1 MPITLN
7 EFLMKCRPKGGRLT
21 HTTMPGEQKASAY
34 TIDKSKIN
42 DFFDIYEDHV
52 FNHGVPTH
60 MNETSDPNRRS
71 PLKVDFDFRYKQ
83 DDTSV
88 KPERRYTLIMI
99 KETIRMFYEIFKDW
113 LVLPF
118 EDDQTQCL
126 IFERQHAKYK
136 NKDEGIVKD
145 GIHIIW
151 PHLVCPFSF
160 QHKIRTEMLKKLKT
174 SGVFHNMEL
183 TNEIR
188 DVYDIGVIEG
198 NWMMYGSCKP
208 KHKPYKLTHIL
219 QYTIDEDDTEDIE
232 DIDIDRQQYTNA
244 YLIRVLSMRDRCD
257 SLATFQL
264 HKERE
269 IADMEAKALKI
280 KEEKRLK
287 KLVHRKTDAEKT
299 DDDLEI
305 ICGLIDILDPKRAD
319 NYVEW
324 VQLVWCCH
332 NIHNTD
338 ERLLDKVIEFSTKS
352 DKYKGVAEEACRKF
366 WNESNDGGL
375 KEGSLFMWAKEDNY
389 QEYNKVLKKTVW
401 GKVKKC
407 VVSQNF
413 NPYEVAEITYEM
425 YKNNYICVDV
435 DKNAWYKFQNQRWK
449 HVKGPVCLKKNLS
462 TEVYEYFC
470 GDGDIRK
477 FQSNYED
484 TPDPKLWAR
493 IAKNASQLRQSAFKE
508 NIIKECKQFFNDEDD
523 NFLENLDEKRNLI
536 AFENGVLDLDDENL
550 IFRSG
555 RPEDYI
561 SMSTKIDYKEFSW
574 TDTYVVE
581 IMDLIKKILPN
592 EAVREFVL
600 TLVASFLHG
609 TVKSEKFYFWTGSG
623 GNGKGTLVTLINSA
637 FGMSSGEMPIQ
648 ILTSGRQKPGEAN
661 AEIARLKGVRAV
673 FAQEPEEGKPI
684 NASLLKQ
691 FSGGDEVTARLLYG
705 NPITFIPQWKIV
717 TCCNDLPK
725 LPPMDGGVWRRVRV
739 IHFGSR
745 FVDYPDKRDPTQF
758 KKDEGLKD
766 KFPYYAEPFMWILVQ
781 YYKKYQKYGLKEPD
795 EVIKKTKEYQQ
806 EMDRFQEFINA
817 NIMRTFKDEEHRI
830 KKKDA
835 HSTYI
840 DWMNENY
847 NDTPKMQ
854 LSDFTKLMDKKFNM
868 KYHESSRVKIENGRR
883 ITGKNADGW
892 WGYLLK
898 KEYVHMGYNS
908 DDENNTDNADNVD
921 NTDNDDEDDEDDD
934 SLSDTMSNTMITSST
949 SRVSKSKNTK
959 KTKSTKNTKNTKK
972 TKSIKNTKNTK
983 SILKAV
989 SNMNGVSN
997 KVIKTKGASS
1007 TEIED
1012 ELVNDIVN
1020 PGNTEGDNI
1029 NKSSSSDGED
1039 ASEDASED
1047 DSEDDSDDDSDE
1059 SIL

>member
-1 MPITLN
+1 MPVNLN
-7 EFLMKCRPKGGRLT
+7 EFLMNCRPKGGRIT

-34 TIDKSKIN
+34 TIEKSKMT
-42 DFFDIYEDHV
+42 DFYDIYEEHV
-52 FNHGVPTH
+52 FTHKVPTH

-83 DDTSV
+83 ENTDEPP
-88 KPERRYTLIMI
+88 KRRYNYIMI
-99 KETIRMFYEIFKDW
+99 KAIIGMFYEIFKEW

-118 EDDQTQCL
+118 EEDQTQCI
-126 IFERQHAKYK
+126 IFERPNAKYK
-136 NKDEGIVKD
+136 NKAECIVKD

-160 QHKIRTEMLKKLKT
+160 QHKVRTEMLKKLKQ
-174 SGVFHNMEL
+174 SDVFHNMEL

-188 DVYDIGVIEG
+188 DVYDLGVIEG

-208 KHKPYKLTHIL
+208 NHKPYKLTHIL
-219 QYTIDEDDTEDIE
+219 QYTIDEDDNEDIE
-232 DIDIDRQQYTNA
+232 DIDIDWDQYTNA
-244 YLIRVLSMRDRCD
+244 YLIRVLSMRNRCD

-269 IADMEAKALKI
+269 IADMEAKALQI
-280 KEEKRLK
+280 KEEKRQR
-287 KLVHRKTDAEKT
+287 KLIHRKTDAEKT
-299 DDDLEI
+299 DEELETYYS
-305 ICGLIDILDPKRAD
+305 LIDILNPKRAD
-319 NYVEW
+319 NYIEW

-338 ERLLDKVIEFSTKS
+338 ERLLDKVIEFSKKS
-352 DKYKGVAEEACRKF
+352 DKYSNTAEEACRKF
-366 WNESNDGGL
+366 WNESNDDGL
-375 KEGSLFMWAKEDNY
+375 KEGSLFMWAKEDNH
-389 QEYNKVLKKTVW
+389 QEYNKIMKKTVW

-407 VVSQNF
+407 VVSVNF
-413 NPYEVAEITYEM
+413 NPYEVAEITYDM

-435 DKNAWYKFQNQRWK
+435 EKNGWYKFSNQRWK
-449 HVKGPVCLKKNLS
+449 PVKGPVCLKKNLS
-462 TEVYEYFC
+462 TEVYNYFC
-470 GDGDIRK
+470 GGDLRN
-477 FQSNYED
+477 FQPNYED
-484 TPDPKLWAR
+484 NPDPKLWAR
-493 IAKNASQLRQSAFKE
+493 IAKNASQLRQSSFKE
-508 NIIKECKQFFNDEDD
+508 NVIKECKQFFNDEEDK
-523 NFLENLDEKRNLI
+523 FLENLDEKRNLI

-550 IFRSG
+550 LFRSG
-555 RPEDYI
+555 RPEDCI
-561 SMSTKIDYKEFSW
+561 SMSTKINYKEFSW

-600 TLVASFLHG
+600 TLVSSFLHG

-637 FGMSSGEMPIQ
+637 FGMYSGEMPIQ

-691 FSGGDEVTARLLYG
+691 FSGGDEVTARMLYG
-705 NPITFIPQWKIV
+705 NPVTFIPQWKIV

-745 FVDYPDKRDPTQF
+745 FVDYPDDRDPNQF

-766 KFPYYAEPFMWILVQ
+766 KFPHFAEPFMWILVQ
-781 YYKKYQKYGLKEPD
+781 YYKKYQKYGLKEPE

-817 NIMRTFKDEEHRI
+817 NIMRTFKEDKHRI
-830 KKKDA
+830 LKKDA
-835 HSTYI
+835 HTTYI

-847 NDTPKMQ
+847 NDTPKLQ

-868 KYHESSRVKIENGRR
+868 KYHDSGRVKIDNGRR

-908 DDENNTDNADNVD
+908 DEDNNTDND
-921 NTDNDDEDDEDDD
+921 DDD
-934 SLSDTMSNTMITSST
+934 SLSDTMSNSMITSAQ
-949 SRVSKSKNTK
+949 SRGGSKESKIPKKATKATKATKVKKLKKSKKSKLVHSDNT
-959 KTKSTKNTKNTKK
+959 TQ
-972 TKSIKNTKNTK
+972 
-983 SILKAV
+983 ILNEMAKL
-989 SNMNGVSN
+989 NGVSN
-997 KVIKTKGASS
+997 NIIKTKEISS
-1007 TEIED
+1007 TQIED
-1012 ELVNDIVN
+1012 ELVNKIVK
-1020 PGNTEGDNI
+1020 
-1029 NKSSSSDGED
+1029 NK
-1039 ASEDASED
+1039 D
-1047 DSEDDSDDDSDE
+1047 DSVDGNEDESGVESESESDSDSD
-1059 SIL
+1059 IL